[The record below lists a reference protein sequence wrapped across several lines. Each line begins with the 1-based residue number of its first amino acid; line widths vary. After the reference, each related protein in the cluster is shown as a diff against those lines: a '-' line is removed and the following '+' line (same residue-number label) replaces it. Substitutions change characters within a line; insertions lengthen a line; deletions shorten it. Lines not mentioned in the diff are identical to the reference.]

1 MSSPQA
7 LNGNMDFAICL
18 TKKNNT
24 INTPLSNGGRASA
37 KRRMDMGKRKKAYQY
52 IAAFLTVF
60 ALVVGSVP
68 MLSAKAASAKGTL
81 TNITAV
87 YTGGTAVVGEEI
99 KPENVYVTGYYVSG
113 GKMNTSQIKE
123 GFVVMPPAIQY
134 EGENMMTV
142 QYEGYTAAFSVTG
155 KRVMYIEAEYI
166 NNEEVMVGMELAR
179 KNIKVTAFYT
189 DGTSEEVD
197 GYTLPVSKVYQ
208 KGTNTFSVLYGSY
221 MATITVMG
229 KEPLA
234 VEELLAYYNGD
245 EAVVG
250 NEISKTDIEVT
261 AFYNDGRTETVKN
274 FTLSPSI
281 PSKEGL
287 NKMIVSYG
295 GISVTIEVYARE
307 KVVESITARY
317 IGQGVVLGKMVDV
330 NDIEVIATYDDGTTG
345 RLSGFS
351 TTGSIIEYEGD
362 NIVVVSYD
370 YFMEEIIVPGIK
382 GFVVS
387 YDNSMSQVLFGNYY
401 QFTIATLG
409 MNKNVPGNSFLI
421 SPLDASVIEQAVC
434 RVIPTEE
441 FIAFT
446 ITYDADDLIKE
457 FPMGMKVT
465 LPNGYDPDHFGVYY
479 TPNQTTIMAKLDGEF
494 LDEQRTEYQF
504 IVHNPGTYV
513 LIHEVSNLL
522 VTEIEIEK
530 DMFVRAGRNYS
541 LTPVVVPT
549 NAENKKISYWSSDES
564 IATVSENGKVRTYK
578 EGTCE
583 IWIEAQDGSGVKA
596 IVTLHVKQ

>member
-1 MSSPQA
+1 
-7 LNGNMDFAICL
+7 
-18 TKKNNT
+18 
-24 INTPLSNGGRASA
+24 
-37 KRRMDMGKRKKAYQY
+37 MGKQKKTYRY

-60 ALVVGSVP
+60 TLIVTSLPV
-68 MLSAKAASAKGTL
+68 LSAEAAPAKGTL
-81 TNITAV
+81 TSISAV

-123 GFVVMPPAIQY
+123 GFLITPPTVQR

-142 QYEGYTAAFSVTG
+142 QYEGYTAVFSVTG
-155 KRVMYIEAEYI
+155 KKVMYIEAEYV
-166 NNEEVMVGMELAR
+166 NNEEVTVGTELAR
-179 KNIKVTAFYT
+179 KNIRVKAFYT

-197 GYTLPVSKVYQ
+197 GYTLPVTKVYQ
-208 KGTNTFSVLYGSY
+208 QGLNTFSVLYGSY
-221 MATITVMG
+221 VATFTVMG
-229 KEPLA
+229 KAALA
-234 VEELLAYYNGD
+234 VEQLIAYYNGE

-250 NEISKTDIEVT
+250 NEINKKDVEVI
-261 AFYNDGRTETVKN
+261 AIYNDGRTETVKN
-274 FTLSPSI
+274 FTISPSI
-281 PSKEGL
+281 PSREGL
-287 NKMIVSYG
+287 NKMVVSYG
-295 GISVTIEVYARE
+295 GASVTIEVYARE
-307 KVVESITARY
+307 KVVVSITAKY

-345 RLSGFS
+345 RLSGFT
-351 TTGSIIEYEGD
+351 TTGSVIEYEGD
-362 NIVVVSYD
+362 NIVLVSYD
-370 YFMEEIIVPGIK
+370 YFVEEIMVPGVK

-401 QFTIATLG
+401 EYTTATLG
-409 MNKNVPGNSFLI
+409 MNKNVPFGSFSI
-421 SPLDASVIEQAVC
+421 SQLDAEVIEQAVY
-434 RVIPTEE
+434 RVVPTEE
-441 FIAFT
+441 FIGFT
-446 ITYDADDLIKE
+446 VTYDADDLIKE

-494 LDEQRTEYQF
+494 LDEQRTVYQF
-504 IVHNPGTYV
+504 IVYNPGTYV

-522 VTEIEIEK
+522 VTEIEVEE

-541 LTPVVVPT
+541 LTPVVIPA
-549 NAENKKISYWSSDES
+549 NAENKKVSYWSSDES
-564 IATVSENGKVRTYK
+564 IATVSENGKIRTYE

-596 IVTLHVKQ
+596 IITLHVKP